1 MSGYSAEQIRGC
13 RCSSRPQVILSV
25 GECKIA
31 SERFHDSSALGTCIG
46 LLTGQSVPIF
56 IQAVGSFLIS
66 ARILMSRFESLR
78 SRLRALPFGRERRN
92 ISMTC

>member
-46 LLTGQSVPIF
+46 RLSSVDIMIGKHKPT
-56 IQAVGSFLIS
+56 Q
-66 ARILMSRFESLR
+66 
-78 SRLRALPFGRERRN
+78 RAH
-92 ISMTC
+92 

>member
-31 SERFHDSSALGTCIG
+31 RE
-46 LLTGQSVPIF
+46 
-56 IQAVGSFLIS
+56 
-66 ARILMSRFESLR
+66 RFESR
-78 SRLRALPFGRERRN
+78 RLWRRALGCWQKLRIRQKN
-92 ISMTC
+92 QI